1 MSFFAPRTGMNEC
14 HSDVVLQAAAQDTR
28 RNIRHGDFL
37 QQFPGVVGTG
47 RLRHSSGHSLAKIG
61 LSWTMLDGVEG
72 ANPSDSKDQG
82 SANRSKKRA
91 TPDVPRE
98 ARGEQP
104 SSDGDEVTYEVTRA
118 RT

>member
-1 MSFFAPRTGMNEC
+1 MNEC
-14 HSDVVLQAAAQDTR
+14 HSDVVLQAAAQDAR
-28 RNIRHGDFL
+28 RNIRHGGFL
-37 QQFPGVVGTG
+37 QQSRELSGPVVYTMLPGIPWQK
-47 RLRHSSGHSLAKIG
+47 SCP
-61 LSWTMLDGVEG
+61 MLDGVEG

-82 SANRSKKRA
+82 SAKRSKKRA

>member
-1 MSFFAPRTGMNEC
+1 
-14 HSDVVLQAAAQDTR
+14 
-28 RNIRHGDFL
+28 
-37 QQFPGVVGTG
+37 
-47 RLRHSSGHSLAKIG
+47 
-61 LSWTMLDGVEG
+61 MLDGVEG

-82 SANRSKKRA
+82 SAKRSKKRA

>member
-1 MSFFAPRTGMNEC
+1 MTWC
-14 HSDVVLQAAAQDTR
+14 C
-28 RNIRHGDFL
+28 
-37 QQFPGVVGTG
+37 
-47 RLRHSSGHSLAKIG
+47 RLRRKMRAATSATETSCSSSRE
-61 LSWTMLDGVEG
+61 LSGRFSFTPCFRAFLGKNQVQMLDGVEG

-82 SANRSKKRA
+82 SAKRSKKRA

>member
-1 MSFFAPRTGMNEC
+1 MNEC
-14 HSDVVLQAAAQDTR
+14 HSDVVLQAAAQDAR

-37 QQFPGVVGTG
+37 QQFPGVVGAFTPFF
-47 RLRHSSGHSLAKIG
+47 RASLAKIG

-82 SANRSKKRA
+82 SAKRSKKRA